1 MKNMDV
7 QRRLQSE
14 LEGKLGKKESKP
26 VLGIIYKLLNA
37 NVSKLFVSHGS
48 HF

>member
-1 MKNMDV
+1 MDA
-7 QRRLQSE
+7 QRRLLSE

-26 VLGIIYKLLNA
+26 VLGMVYKLLNA
-37 NVSKLFVSHGS
+37 NLSKLFVSHGS